1 MTITGFI
8 WLEDIVGKLWHKHQV
23 EPFEVEYIFANKPYF
38 RFVEKGHRH
47 SEDIYAA
54 LGQTSAGRY
63 LITFFV
69 YRQDNRAVII
79 SSRTMTDTERRNY
92 ERR

>member
-1 MTITGFI
+1 MKVIGFV
-8 WLEDIVGKLWHKHQV
+8 WLENTVEKLWRKHKV
-23 EPFEVEYIFANKPYF
+23 EPFEVEEVFANAPYF
-38 RFVEKGHRH
+38 RFAEKGHRKG
-47 SEDIYAA
+47 EDFYAA
-54 LGQTSAGRY
+54 LGQTDSGRY

-69 YRQDNRAVII
+69 YRQDKRAVII